1 MKTFGW
7 ALLGANIILAAG
19 AFATANAADI
29 YQAGSMKDEPAY
41 MPAITWTGFYLGA
54 HIGGRF
60 GDGFEFT
67 NSEGSQS
74 FPIGNAALVGLHIGY
89 NFQTANNIVLA

>member
-60 GDGFEFT
+60 GDDFEFT

-74 FPIGNAALVGLHIGY
+74 FSIGNAALVGLHIGY